1 MKTKLNIT
9 LAFAAAAA
17 SLVGAT
23 ASFAD
28 DQKPSHNA
36 CPFTDRLRHW
46 QNVDKQT
53 AIVEMG
59 VNQRYKVTFVNDCS
73 EMKFAIFAK
82 VESRP
87 GLCLSPGDRIT
98 FGPRHG
104 IPSTCVVSSVEQL
117 PPPGTTPASAT
128 TPANTN

>member
-1 MKTKLNIT
+1 MPMTTKANKALI
-9 LAFAAAAA
+9 FAATIA
-17 SLVGAT
+17 SLIAGVPA
-23 ASFAD
+23 FAD
-28 DQKPSHNA
+28 DQKPADQKSTHNA

-46 QNVDKQT
+46 TDVDKQT
-53 AIVEMG
+53 AIIEMG

-73 EMKFAIFAK
+73 EMKWAIFAK

-104 IPSTCVVSSVEQL
+104 IPTTCVVSTVEQL
-117 PPPGTTPASAT
+117 PPPGPTPAS
-128 TPANTN
+128 N